1 MRIFVI
7 HADGGARGNPGPAAI
22 GAVIEDEKGKVLKEI
37 SEYIGETTNNEAEYR
52 AVITALKKL
61 KALIGKAEAK
71 KAHVWI
77 YADSELLVQQMN
89 GHYKID
95 NANIQKFFLELWK
108 LKIDFGKA
116 TFEAVPRAQNREADR
131 LVNAALDEKIRPQK
145 LF

>member
-1 MRIFVI
+1 MFVI

-22 GAVIEDEKGKVLKEI
+22 GAAIEDEEGRVLKEI

-52 AVITALKKL
+52 AVISALKKL

-71 KAHVWI
+71 KAHVRI
-77 YADSELLVQQMN
+77 YADSELLVKQMN

-95 NANIQKFFLELWK
+95 NVNIQKLFLELWN

-116 TFEAVPRAQNREADR
+116 TFEAVPRTQNREADR
-131 LVNAALDEKIRPQK
+131 LVNAALDEKIRTQK